1 MEYNAPS
8 VPSSDISVLR
18 RRIRSIHDEMLPLL
32 NSMMDCGPLIVGSI
46 YETYRTCSYPNC
58 RCHKGQKHGPF
69 PSISYSI
76 SGKHKSR
83 PIRKDDLPGV
93 TTKTAAYKKFQNAL
107 VQWRT
112 LCRECEGLLERIRE
126 LSVQQYQ

>member
-1 MEYNAPS
+1 MKNN
-8 VPSSDISVLR
+8 VPSALSSDLSMLR
-18 RRIRSIHDEMLPLL
+18 QRIRGIHDEMLPLL

-76 SGKHKSR
+76 NGKHKSR
-83 PIRKDDLPGV
+83 PIRKDDLPSV

-107 VQWRT
+107 AQWRT
-112 LCRECEGLLERIRE
+112 LCHECERLLERIRE